1 VLADAT
7 DSDFWERVQ
16 LNEGIHLVI
25 LAMPKHSANLH
36 AAETLKRHGYQGIVA
51 AIAKFDDEMKQLLS
65 VGVHT
70 AFDLYSEAGA
80 GFADHVC
87 NVFQQKR
94 PELVSVIRNE
104 TAS

>member
-36 AAETLKRHGYQGIVA
+36 AAETLKRHGYQGVVA
-51 AIAKFDDEMKQLLS
+51 AIAKFDDEMKLVAL
-65 VGVHT
+65 GGCPYHI
-70 AFDLYSEAGA
+70 
-80 GFADHVC
+80 
-87 NVFQQKR
+87 R
-94 PELVSVIRNE
+94 PLQRSWRRLRRSCLQCVPAKAPRARQRYPE
-104 TAS
+104 